1 MLDSPPIVAEAGAA
15 VEVVGEPPF
24 RKVERP
30 TMMPPPVLE
39 SDDCEPLVEEA
50 VGRMTMSGMPPV
62 DAAVLE
68 SCVVAVG
75 CTSSA
80 DETATPVEATDD

>member
-1 MLDSPPIVAEAGAA
+1 MLDSLPTAVEAGAA

-30 TMMPPPVLE
+30 TIMPPPVLE
-39 SDDCEPLVEEA
+39 SDDWVALVDEA
-50 VGRMTMSGMPPV
+50 VGRMTISGMPPV
-62 DAAVLE
+62 DGTLLE
-68 SCVVAVG
+68 SCVGAVG

-80 DETATPVEATDD
+80 EDTATPVEATDD

>member
-1 MLDSPPIVAEAGAA
+1 MLDSPLIVAETGAA

-39 SDDCEPLVEEA
+39 SDDWETLVEEA

-62 DAAVLE
+62 DAALLE

-80 DETATPVEATDD
+80 DETATSVEATDD